1 MKKTCY
7 TLLITSSLLMALG
20 WLCTEDDFKI
30 DLFGDFFL
38 RKEERDGSS
47 KRQNF

>member
-1 MKKTCY
+1 MNHFAVLPHK
-7 TLLITSSLLMALG
+7 LSSLSLTDFMSG
-20 WLCTEDDFKI
+20 WDKLTGKPHDC
-30 DLFGDFFL
+30 FL